1 MGEVPLD
8 NNKINTYLSKSLKL
22 KEKQFGYEII
32 EIASDNDFKKVQC
45 QSQSKKPLFFQIIH
59 ECGAEDTKTK
69 GIKKEITIQP
79 NHYSLLVYYN
89 NEVYYFDPSYD
100 SNNLHVCNKIK
111 ERFENKNIHIME
123 TRLQTDR
130 YTCGT
135 YVCEFIRQI
144 VNKYHKIQDHT
155 INETGF
161 KMYLQNE
168 TDSNGDFML
177 LAQSGDILNNF
188 LNNIKQQREDAMQNI
203 NNTNQEIKKLIQTT
217 VANHKKILTA
227 IFSKKYETE
236 TLTEDTLSKHID
248 EINDII
254 LNIRTDDETKSIS
267 KQQLQNNLQ
276 TIIKHKD
283 TINKCTALLD
293 DSYIKIQ
300 QLQSICEQLI
310 IEEKERIQI
319 LDEASK
325 KKANKRLK
333 DQETLLKSLKQ
344 IQIESEIKNN
354 MSPPQTIQKIHKLI
368 FKNEII

>member
-89 NEVYYFDPSYD
+89 NEVCYFDPSYD

-177 LAQSGDILNNF
+177 LAQSGDILKNF
-188 LNNIKQQREDAMQNI
+188 LNNIKQQCKDAMQNI

-227 IFSKKYETE
+227 IFSKKYKTE

-254 LNIRTDDETKSIS
+254 LSIRTDNETKSIS
-267 KQQLQNNLQ
+267 KQQLQNNL
-276 TIIKHKD
+276 
-283 TINKCTALLD
+283 
-293 DSYIKIQ
+293 
-300 QLQSICEQLI
+300 
-310 IEEKERIQI
+310 
-319 LDEASK
+319 
-325 KKANKRLK
+325 
-333 DQETLLKSLKQ
+333 
-344 IQIESEIKNN
+344 
-354 MSPPQTIQKIHKLI
+354 
-368 FKNEII
+368 

>member
-59 ECGAEDTKTK
+59 EYGAEDTKTK

-123 TRLQTDR
+123 TRLQTDG

-144 VNKYHKIQDHT
+144 VDKYRKAGGITTDK
-155 INETGF
+155 NDYF
-161 KMYLQNE
+161 KTYLKNE

-177 LAQSGDILNNF
+177 LAQSGRIL
-188 LNNIKQQREDAMQNI
+188 KD
-203 NNTNQEIKKLIQTT
+203 KYG
-217 VANHKKILTA
+217 KKIEE
-227 IFSKKYETE
+227 YE
-236 TLTEDTLSKHID
+236 I
-248 EINDII
+248 
-254 LNIRTDDETKSIS
+254 
-267 KQQLQNNLQ
+267 
-276 TIIKHKD
+276 
-283 TINKCTALLD
+283 
-293 DSYIKIQ
+293 
-300 QLQSICEQLI
+300 
-310 IEEKERIQI
+310 
-319 LDEASK
+319 
-325 KKANKRLK
+325 
-333 DQETLLKSLKQ
+333 LLKEIEKKQ
-344 IQIESEIKNN
+344 HELENFEK
-354 MSPPQTIQKIHKLI
+354 KFRKG
-368 FKNEII
+368 